1 MAVWDME
8 STTPGAGCWGSL
20 RGLPP
25 TPRRSLGREK
35 LISGVL
41 ARPLAWQV
49 WVGCR
54 CMNTQAQWPLQGPR
68 PHCRGP
74 GLASQ
79 ALLPGSS
86 SVSQATESPSRP
98 WFPGWPWSPHTCRHG
113 VPASAVREKAPD
125 AKNAAA
131 VISPA
136 TQRRI
141 PWPGADRRQ
150 AAQDSTVSPGVTQ
163 GHGKWRGDSGTRR
176 QGGFPERM
184 EQNRRTQN
192 SRSSLASP
200 SANLFQPLAH

>member
-1 MAVWDME
+1 MAVWDVE

-163 GHGKWRGDSGTRR
+163 GHGKWCGDSGTRR

-184 EQNRRTQN
+184 QRPPRG
-192 SRSSLASP
+192 
-200 SANLFQPLAH
+200 